1 MRDEVKV
8 PALIAF
14 PAFHDFFPLDFPLFS
29 FNPMAAAIRDFLSCS
44 ISASNFSSN
53 AVSYTY
59 QICLHMA
66 QN

>member
-14 PAFHDFFPLDFPLFS
+14 PAFPDFFPLDFPLFS

-53 AVSYTY
+53 AVS
-59 QICLHMA
+59 
-66 QN
+66 